1 MKLCPFS
8 KKLKVKQRLFTFLH
22 NSRSTQAQSNEIISS
37 KMWIYEL
44 PRELPNELR
53 PRILRNYK
61 ISRKGPK
68 CLKLMGIYSAS
79 HLKRQFWQF
88 CYKTSKKISCNA
100 FCTKTYAALFY
111 GFLYHIFSKVVKLS
125 SIQEMHCSYK
135 CLKYNK
141 LSLPKR
147 FTFVKSKRMC
157 FKRLR
162 KDVLTSNY
170 KLKLTCF

>member
-22 NSRSTQAQSNEIISS
+22 NSRSRQAQSNEIISS

-61 ISRKGPK
+61 MSRKGPK
-68 CLKLMGIYSAS
+68 CLKLMGKYSAS

-88 CYKTSKKISCNA
+88 CYKTSKKKSA
-100 FCTKTYAALFY
+100 VTHSVQKPML
-111 GFLYHIFSKVVKLS
+111 LYFMDFSTIFSPRLWNFP
-125 SIQEMHCSYK
+125 
-135 CLKYNK
+135 L
-141 LSLPKR
+141 
-147 FTFVKSKRMC
+147 
-157 FKRLR
+157 FKRCTALTNVSNTINYHYQKGLR
-162 KDVLTSNY
+162 LWKAKECALNVCGKTFLLLITS
-170 KLKLTCF
+170 

>member
-22 NSRSTQAQSNEIISS
+22 NSRSRQAQSNEIISS

-61 ISRKGPK
+61 MSRKGPK
-68 CLKLMGIYSAS
+68 CLKLMGKYSAS
-79 HLKRQFWQF
+79 HLKRPFWQF
-88 CYKTSKKISCNA
+88 CYKTSKKSA
-100 FCTKTYAALFY
+100 VTHSVEKPML
-111 GFLYHIFSKVVKLS
+111 LYFMDFSTIFSPRLWKS
-125 SIQEMHCSYK
+125 SQEMHWSYK
-135 CLKYNK
+135 CLRYNK

-147 FTFVKSKRMC
+147 FTFVKTKKCALNVCGKM
-157 FKRLR
+157 FL
-162 KDVLTSNY
+162 LLITS
-170 KLKLTCF
+170 